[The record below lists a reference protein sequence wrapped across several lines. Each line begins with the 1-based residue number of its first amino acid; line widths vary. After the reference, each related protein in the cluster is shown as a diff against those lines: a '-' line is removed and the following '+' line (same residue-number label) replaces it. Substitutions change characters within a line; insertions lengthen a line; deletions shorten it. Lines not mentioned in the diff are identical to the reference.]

1 VSLKEAIERQLK
13 IPTQIR
19 MGGPGSFD
27 VRVDGEQIFSKKQ
40 TGRMPQQ
47 GEILRMLQAKQAPG

>member
-1 VSLKEAIERQLK
+1 LK
-13 IPTQIR
+13 IPTKIK

-27 VRVDGEQIFSKKQ
+27 VFFNGERIFSKKE

-47 GEILRMLQAKQAPG
+47 EEIIRLLQAKAL